1 MWTLFKKELG
11 SFLTSLIGY
20 ITIVVFL
27 VVNGLFLWV
36 ISSDSWGFNIFDST
50 IASLDG
56 LFALSPWLFLFLISA
71 ITMKMFAEEKKNGT
85 IEILLTK
92 PISDLSIIM
101 AKFLAGLVIV
111 VLSVLPTMIYII
123 CVYQLGSPA
132 GNLDLGSIFGSY
144 IGLVFLG
151 GVFVSIGLF
160 ASSLSSNQ
168 IVAFIV
174 SMLLCFVFYIG
185 FTFIS
190 WVPFLSKF
198 DLGIRNLGIE
208 YHYNSMSRGVI
219 SLKDVVYFLS
229 VTTFF
234 IFLTRVTLPVA
245 SKISVKISYVIQLLI
260 CFGVIV
266 VLNVLIYFFFR
277 GELDLTKEKR
287 YSLTESTK
295 QLLRGGKDGNKA
307 TKHVEDVV
315 TVRCYLGKDIPVQY
329 KELRNS
335 LREKLEEFRA
345 YNRNVEY
352 DFVDPNEYSGKEQAE
367 FYEKLFRQG
376 LQPLLIRSNNDA
388 KSVQQYIFPYIEVS
402 YGGRSTI
409 KSIISTSLG
418 YSEDGI
424 IQSSIQNLEYT
435 LYSTINSVVQGMKPA
450 IAFLYGQGEPEA
462 ARLLDLIQTLD
473 ERYMID
479 SVSIDGKIDALVTR
493 KYDNNNSI
501 TFKNKY
507 ECLIVAK
514 PTQPFTQKDLYIL
527 DQYVMHGGK
536 ILWLIDPLTANMDS
550 LQSKASTMAISQMTG
565 AEEILFSY
573 GVKLNNNLVMD
584 LQCVKVPI
592 VTGTYGNGQPQMTF
606 YPWNFFPQLSP
617 NENSVIVQRINPVK
631 MEFVS
636 TIDSV
641 SGNSEVTYT
650 HLLQTSNNTRL
661 LNAPVNVSLQMLK
674 QKQEP
679 KLFNQ
684 GKHTVAML
692 LEGKFSSA
700 FRNRLPEEM
709 MQNTMIANKNMSD
722 STAMIVVA
730 DGDLVK
736 NDFRNGQVVPLGY
749 DIYNNQMFGN
759 KDFLVNCVDYL
770 CGNKELIPLRN
781 REVVIRRLDMAKVER
796 EKTGW
801 QLMNLLLPLGVV
813 AVAGFAIAIIRKKK
827 YSK

>member
-352 DFVDPNEYSGKEQAE
+352 DFVAPNEYSGKEQAE

>member
-85 IEILLTK
+85 IEILFTK

>member
-36 ISSDSWGFNIFDST
+36 ISSNSWSFNIFDST

-92 PISDLSIIM
+92 PISDISIIM
-101 AKFLAGLVIV
+101 AKFLAGLTIV
-111 VLSVLPTMIYII
+111 CLSVLPTMLYII
-123 CVYQLGSPA
+123 CVYQLGSPV
-132 GNLDLGSIFGSY
+132 GNMDMGSALGSY
-144 IGLVFLG
+144 IGLIFLG

-174 SMLLCFVFYIG
+174 SILLCFIVYIG

-190 WVPFLSKF
+190 WIPFLSKF
-198 DLGIRNLGIE
+198 DLGIRSLGIE

-219 SLKDVVYFLS
+219 SLRDIVYFLS

-245 SKISVKISYVIQLLI
+245 SKISVKISYIIQLLV

-266 VLNVLIYFFFR
+266 VLNVLVYFFFR
-277 GELDLTKEKR
+277 AELDLTKEKR

-295 QLLRGGKDGNKA
+295 QLLRGGKDGK
-307 TKHVEDVV
+307 KYVDDVV
-315 TVRCYLGKDIPVQY
+315 TIRCYLGKDIPVQY

-335 LREKLEEFRA
+335 LREKLDEFRA
-345 YNRNVEY
+345 YNRNVQY

-376 LQPLLIRSNNDA
+376 LQPLLIRSNNDS

-402 YGGRSTI
+402 YGGRSEI
-409 KSIISTSLG
+409 KSIINTSLG

-424 IQSSIQNLEYT
+424 IQASIQNLEYT
-435 LYSTINSVVQGMKPA
+435 LYSAIHFIVQGMKPA
-450 IAFLYGQGEPEA
+450 IAFLYGQGEPDA
-462 ARLLDLIQTLD
+462 ARLLDIIQTLD

-479 SVSIDGKIDALVTR
+479 SVSIDGRIDALVSR
-493 KYDNNNSI
+493 KYEDGGNI
-501 TFKNKY
+501 KFRNKY
-507 ECLIVAK
+507 ECLIIAK
-514 PTQPFTQKDLYIL
+514 PTQAFMQKDLYII
-527 DQYVMHGGK
+527 DQYIMHGGK
-536 ILWLIDPLTANMDS
+536 VLWLVDPLTASMDS
-550 LQSKASTMAISQMTG
+550 LQSQASTMAISRMTG
-565 AEEILFSY
+565 AEEVLFNY

-592 VTGTYGNGQPQMTF
+592 VTGAYSNGQPQMTF

-617 NENSVIVQRINPVK
+617 NESSVIVQRINPVK
-631 MEFVS
+631 LEFVS
-636 TIDSV
+636 TMDSV
-641 SGNSEVTYT
+641 ASNNEITYT
-650 HLLQTSNNTRL
+650 HLLQTSANTRL

-684 GKHTVAML
+684 GQHTVAML

-709 MQNTMIANKNMSD
+709 IQNSMIANVNMSD
-722 STAMIVVA
+722 STAMIVIA
-730 DGDLVK
+730 DGDIVK
-736 NDFRNGQVVPLGY
+736 NDFRNNQVVPLGY

-770 CGNKELIPLRN
+770 CGNKDLIPLRN

-796 EKTGW
+796 EKVGW
-801 QLMNLLLPLGVV
+801 QLFNMLVPLGLV
-813 AVAGFAIAIIRKKK
+813 AVAGTVLTLVRRKR
-827 YSK
+827 YNR

>member
-617 NENSVIVQRINPVK
+617 NENNVIVQRINPVK

>member
-617 NENSVIVQRINPVK
+617 NENNAIVQRINPVK

>member
-1 MWTLFKKELG
+1 MWTLFKKEIG

-27 VVNGLFLWV
+27 LVNGLFLWV
-36 ISSDSWGFNIFDST
+36 ISSESWSFNIFDST
-50 IASLDG
+50 ISSLDG

-71 ITMKMFAEEKKNGT
+71 VTMKMFAEEKKNGT

-92 PISDLSIIM
+92 PISDISIIL
-101 AKFLAGLVIV
+101 AKFFAGLTIV
-111 VLSVLPTMIYII
+111 VLSVLPTMVYII
-123 CVYQLGSPA
+123 CVYQLGSPI
-132 GNLDLGSIFGSY
+132 GNMDMGSTLGSY

-174 SMLLCFVFYIG
+174 SILLCFVFYIG

-190 WVPFLSKF
+190 WIPFLSKF
-198 DLGIRNLGIE
+198 DLGIRSLGIE

-219 SLKDVVYFLS
+219 SLRDVIYFLS
-229 VTTFF
+229 ATTFF

-245 SKISVKISYVIQLLI
+245 SKISVKISYVIQLLV
-260 CFGVIV
+260 CFACII
-266 VLNVLIYFFFR
+266 VLNVLVYFFLR
-277 GELDLTKEKR
+277 GEIDLTKEKR
-287 YSLTESTK
+287 YSLTQSTK
-295 QLLRGGKDGNKA
+295 HLLKGGKGSDRYVK
-307 TKHVEDVV
+307 DVV
-315 TVRCYLGKDIPVQY
+315 TIRCYLGKDIPVQY

-335 LREKLEEFRA
+335 LKEKLDEFRT
-345 YNRNVEY
+345 YNRNIQY
-352 DFVDPNEYSGKEQAE
+352 DFIDPNNYSGKEQAE

-376 LQPLLIRSNNDA
+376 LQPLLIRSNNES

-402 YGGRSTI
+402 YGGRTKI
-409 KSIISTSLG
+409 KSIINTNLG

-435 LYSTINSVVQGMKPA
+435 LYSAIHSIIQNKKPS
-450 IAFLYGQGEPEA
+450 IAFLYGQEEPEA
-462 ARLLDLIQTLD
+462 TRLLDIIQTLD

-479 SVSIDGKIDALVTR
+479 SLSINGKIDALVGR
-493 KYDNNNSI
+493 KYDDNNNI
-501 TFKNKY
+501 KFNKKY
-507 ECLIVAK
+507 ECLIIAK
-514 PTQPFTQKDLYIL
+514 PQKPFTQKDLYII
-527 DQYVMHGGK
+527 DQYIMHGGK
-536 ILWLIDPLTANMDS
+536 VLWLIDPLTANMDS
-550 LQSKASTMAISQMTG
+550 LQSQATTMAISNMTG
-565 AEEILFSY
+565 AENILFSY

-617 NENSVIVQRINPVK
+617 NTSSVIVQRINPVK
-631 MEFVS
+631 LEFVS

-641 SGNSEVTYT
+641 GGNSEITYT
-650 HLLQTSNNTRL
+650 HLLRTSPNTRL

-684 GKHTVAML
+684 GSHTVAML
-692 LEGKFSSA
+692 MEGKFSSA

-709 MQNTMIANKNMSD
+709 INNNIIANQNISD
-722 STAMIVVA
+722 STAMIVIA
-730 DGDLVK
+730 DGDIIK
-736 NDFRNGQVVPLGY
+736 NDFRQNKVVPLGY

-759 KDFLVNCVDYL
+759 KEFLVNCVDYL
-770 CGNKELIPLRN
+770 CGNKDIIPLRN
-781 REVVIRRLDMAKVER
+781 RDVVIRRLDMAKVER

-801 QLMNLLLPLGVV
+801 QLFNMLVPLGII
-813 AVAGFAIAIIRKKK
+813 AVAGTVITIIRKRR
-827 YSK
+827 YTA

>member
-1 MWTLFKKELG
+1 MWTLFKKEIG

-27 VVNGLFLWV
+27 LVNGLFLWV
-36 ISSDSWGFNIFDST
+36 ISSESWSFNIFDST
-50 IASLDG
+50 ISSLDG

-71 ITMKMFAEEKKNGT
+71 VTMKMFAEEKKNGT

-92 PISDLSIIM
+92 PISDISIIL
-101 AKFLAGLVIV
+101 AKFFAGLTIV
-111 VLSVLPTMIYII
+111 VLSVLPTMVYII
-123 CVYQLGSPA
+123 CVYQLGSPI
-132 GNLDLGSIFGSY
+132 GNMDMGSTLGSY

-174 SMLLCFVFYIG
+174 SILLCFVFYIG

-190 WVPFLSKF
+190 WIPFLSKF
-198 DLGIRNLGIE
+198 DLGIRSLGIE

-219 SLKDVVYFLS
+219 SLRDVIYFLS
-229 VTTFF
+229 ATTFF

-245 SKISVKISYVIQLLI
+245 SKISVKISYVIQLLV
-260 CFGVIV
+260 CFACII
-266 VLNVLIYFFFR
+266 VLNVLVYFFLR
-277 GELDLTKEKR
+277 GEIDLTKEKR
-287 YSLTESTK
+287 YSLTQSTK
-295 QLLRGGKDGNKA
+295 HLLKGGKGSDRYVK
-307 TKHVEDVV
+307 DVV
-315 TVRCYLGKDIPVQY
+315 TIRCYLGKDIPVQY

-335 LREKLEEFRA
+335 LKEKLDEFRT
-345 YNRNVEY
+345 YNRNIQY
-352 DFVDPNEYSGKEQAE
+352 DFIDPNNYSGKEQTE

-376 LQPLLIRSNNDA
+376 LQPLLIRSNNES

-402 YGGRSTI
+402 YGGRTKI
-409 KSIISTSLG
+409 KSIINTNLG

-424 IQSSIQNLEYT
+424 IQSSIQNLECT
-435 LYSTINSVVQGMKPA
+435 LYSAIHSIIQNKKPS
-450 IAFLYGQGEPEA
+450 IAFLYGQEEPEA
-462 ARLLDLIQTLD
+462 ARLLDIIQTLD

-479 SVSIDGKIDALVTR
+479 SLSINGKIDALVGR
-493 KYDNNNSI
+493 KYDDDNNIKFN
-501 TFKNKY
+501 KKY
-507 ECLIVAK
+507 ECLIIAK
-514 PTQPFTQKDLYIL
+514 PQKPFTQKDLYII
-527 DQYVMHGGK
+527 DQYIMHGGK
-536 ILWLIDPLTANMDS
+536 VLWLIDPLTANMDS
-550 LQSKASTMAISQMTG
+550 LQSQATTMAISNMTG
-565 AEEILFSY
+565 AENILFSY

-617 NENSVIVQRINPVK
+617 NTSSVIVQRINPVK
-631 MEFVS
+631 LEFVS

-641 SGNSEVTYT
+641 GGNSEITYT
-650 HLLQTSNNTRL
+650 HLLRTSPNTRL

-684 GKHTVAML
+684 GSHTVAML
-692 LEGKFSSA
+692 MEGKFSSA

-709 MQNTMIANKNMSD
+709 INNNIIANQNMSD
-722 STAMIVVA
+722 STAMIVIA
-730 DGDLVK
+730 DGDIIK
-736 NDFRNGQVVPLGY
+736 NDFRQNKVVPLGY

-759 KDFLVNCVDYL
+759 KEFLVNCVDYL
-770 CGNKELIPLRN
+770 CGNKDIIPLRN
-781 REVVIRRLDMAKVER
+781 RDVVIRRLDMAKVER

-801 QLMNLLLPLGVV
+801 QLFNMLVPLGII
-813 AVAGFAIAIIRKKK
+813 AVAGTVITIIRKRR
-827 YSK
+827 YTA

>member
-287 YSLTESTK
+287 
-295 QLLRGGKDGNKA
+295 
-307 TKHVEDVV
+307 
-315 TVRCYLGKDIPVQY
+315 
-329 KELRNS
+329 
-335 LREKLEEFRA
+335 
-345 YNRNVEY
+345 
-352 DFVDPNEYSGKEQAE
+352 
-367 FYEKLFRQG
+367 
-376 LQPLLIRSNNDA
+376 
-388 KSVQQYIFPYIEVS
+388 
-402 YGGRSTI
+402 
-409 KSIISTSLG
+409 
-418 YSEDGI
+418 
-424 IQSSIQNLEYT
+424 
-435 LYSTINSVVQGMKPA
+435 
-450 IAFLYGQGEPEA
+450 
-462 ARLLDLIQTLD
+462 
-473 ERYMID
+473 
-479 SVSIDGKIDALVTR
+479 
-493 KYDNNNSI
+493 
-501 TFKNKY
+501 
-507 ECLIVAK
+507 
-514 PTQPFTQKDLYIL
+514 
-527 DQYVMHGGK
+527 
-536 ILWLIDPLTANMDS
+536 
-550 LQSKASTMAISQMTG
+550 
-565 AEEILFSY
+565 
-573 GVKLNNNLVMD
+573 
-584 LQCVKVPI
+584 
-592 VTGTYGNGQPQMTF
+592 
-606 YPWNFFPQLSP
+606 
-617 NENSVIVQRINPVK
+617 
-631 MEFVS
+631 
-636 TIDSV
+636 
-641 SGNSEVTYT
+641 
-650 HLLQTSNNTRL
+650 
-661 LNAPVNVSLQMLK
+661 
-674 QKQEP
+674 
-679 KLFNQ
+679 
-684 GKHTVAML
+684 
-692 LEGKFSSA
+692 
-700 FRNRLPEEM
+700 
-709 MQNTMIANKNMSD
+709 
-722 STAMIVVA
+722 
-730 DGDLVK
+730 
-736 NDFRNGQVVPLGY
+736 
-749 DIYNNQMFGN
+749 
-759 KDFLVNCVDYL
+759 
-770 CGNKELIPLRN
+770 
-781 REVVIRRLDMAKVER
+781 
-796 EKTGW
+796 
-801 QLMNLLLPLGVV
+801 
-813 AVAGFAIAIIRKKK
+813 
-827 YSK
+827 

>member
-1 MWTLFKKELG
+1 MWTLFKKEIG

-27 VVNGLFLWV
+27 LVNGLFLWV
-36 ISSDSWGFNIFDST
+36 ISSESWSFNIFDST
-50 IASLDG
+50 ISSLDG

-71 ITMKMFAEEKKNGT
+71 VTMKMFAEEKKNGT

-92 PISDLSIIM
+92 PISDISIIL
-101 AKFLAGLVIV
+101 AKFFAGLTIV
-111 VLSVLPTMIYII
+111 VLSVLPTMVYII
-123 CVYQLGSPA
+123 CVYQLGSPI
-132 GNLDLGSIFGSY
+132 GNMDMGSTLGSY

-174 SMLLCFVFYIG
+174 SILLCFVFYIG

-190 WVPFLSKF
+190 WIPFLSKF
-198 DLGIRNLGIE
+198 DLGIRSLGIE

-219 SLKDVVYFLS
+219 SLRDVIYFLS
-229 VTTFF
+229 ATTFF

-245 SKISVKISYVIQLLI
+245 SKISVKISYVIQLLV
-260 CFGVIV
+260 CFACII
-266 VLNVLIYFFFR
+266 VLNVLVYFFLR
-277 GELDLTKEKR
+277 GEIDLTKEKR

-295 QLLRGGKDGNKA
+295 HLLKGGKGSDRYVK
-307 TKHVEDVV
+307 DVV
-315 TVRCYLGKDIPVQY
+315 TIRCYLGKDIPVQY

-335 LREKLEEFRA
+335 LKEKLDEFRT
-345 YNRNVEY
+345 YNRNIQY
-352 DFVDPNEYSGKEQAE
+352 DFIDPNNYSGKEQAE

-376 LQPLLIRSNNDA
+376 LQPLLIRSNNES

-402 YGGRSTI
+402 YGGRTKI
-409 KSIISTSLG
+409 KSIINTNLG

-435 LYSTINSVVQGMKPA
+435 LYSAIHSIIQNKKPS
-450 IAFLYGQGEPEA
+450 IAFLYGQEEPEA
-462 ARLLDLIQTLD
+462 ARLLDIIQTLD

-479 SVSIDGKIDALVTR
+479 SLSINGKIDALVGR
-493 KYDNNNSI
+493 KYDDNNNI
-501 TFKNKY
+501 KFNKKY
-507 ECLIVAK
+507 ECLIIAK
-514 PTQPFTQKDLYIL
+514 PQKPFTQKDLYII
-527 DQYVMHGGK
+527 DQYIMHGGK
-536 ILWLIDPLTANMDS
+536 VLWLIDPLTANMDS
-550 LQSKASTMAISQMTG
+550 LQSQAATMAISNMTG
-565 AEEILFSY
+565 AENILFSY

-617 NENSVIVQRINPVK
+617 NTSSVIVQRINPVK
-631 MEFVS
+631 LEFVS

-641 SGNSEVTYT
+641 GGNSEITYT
-650 HLLQTSNNTRL
+650 HLLRTSPNTRL

-684 GKHTVAML
+684 GSHTVAML
-692 LEGKFSSA
+692 MEGKFSSA

-709 MQNTMIANKNMSD
+709 INNNIIANQNMSD
-722 STAMIVVA
+722 STAMIVIA
-730 DGDLVK
+730 DGDIIK
-736 NDFRNGQVVPLGY
+736 NDFRQNKVVPLGY

-759 KDFLVNCVDYL
+759 KEFLVNCVDYL
-770 CGNKELIPLRN
+770 CGNKDIIPLRN
-781 REVVIRRLDMAKVER
+781 RDVVIRRLDMAKVER

-801 QLMNLLLPLGVV
+801 QLFNMLVPLGII
-813 AVAGFAIAIIRKKK
+813 AVAGTVITIIRKRR
-827 YSK
+827 YTA